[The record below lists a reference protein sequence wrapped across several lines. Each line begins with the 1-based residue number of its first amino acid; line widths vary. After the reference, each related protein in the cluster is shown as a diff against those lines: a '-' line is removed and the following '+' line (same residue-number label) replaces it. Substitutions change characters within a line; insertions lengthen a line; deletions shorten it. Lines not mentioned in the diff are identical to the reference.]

1 MTVRVDVAPDLFL
14 WAVERAGWD
23 EQTLARRFPQFGEWV
38 DGTRRPTLKQLQG
51 FADATHTPF
60 GMLFLDEPP
69 VEEVP
74 IPDMRTIRNTA
85 VFQPSADLLDT
96 IYLCQA
102 RQDWYREYARNND
115 ANGPQFVRSVTTDT
129 DPAAVAHEIR
139 SLLGFTLRER
149 TQFSTWKEAFR
160 GLISRIEEVG
170 VLVMVNGVVG
180 SNTHRAL
187 NPQEFRGFALSD
199 PLAPLIFVNGA
210 DTKAAQIFT
219 LIHELGHI
227 WLGHSAL
234 SDAAMKVRTGPA
246 EEMWC
251 NTVAAEVLVPLEAL
265 REDFRGKASS
275 EELDRL
281 ARRYK
286 ASTLV
291 VLKRLYD
298 AHFLSW
304 DDYRNRYDE
313 EFGRVMRILQAR
325 GSSGGNFYY
334 TQPLR
339 VGREFA
345 RAVIASTLE
354 GATTYRDAYDL
365 LGTKSHSTFET
376 LAQEIGVA

>member
-1 MTVRVDVAPDLFL
+1 
-14 WAVERAGWD
+14 
-23 EQTLARRFPQFGEWV
+23 
-38 DGTRRPTLKQLQG
+38 
-51 FADATHTPF
+51 
-60 GMLFLDEPP
+60 
-69 VEEVP
+69 
-74 IPDMRTIRNTA
+74 
-85 VFQPSADLLDT
+85 
-96 IYLCQA
+96 
-102 RQDWYREYARNND
+102 
-115 ANGPQFVRSVTTDT
+115 
-129 DPAAVAHEIR
+129 
-139 SLLGFTLRER
+139 
-149 TQFSTWKEAFR
+149 
-160 GLISRIEEVG
+160 
-170 VLVMVNGVVG
+170 
-180 SNTHRAL
+180 
-187 NPQEFRGFALSD
+187 
-199 PLAPLIFVNGA
+199 
-210 DTKAAQIFT
+210 
-219 LIHELGHI
+219 
-227 WLGHSAL
+227 
-234 SDAAMKVRTGPA
+234 
-246 EEMWC
+246 MWC

-265 REDFRGKASS
+265 REDFRGEASS

-286 ASTLV
+286 TSTLV